1 MAESRD
7 NRPFAFSIPD
17 AVIDDFLRYGSNSD
31 HAREL
36 TAAEFMKEKPIEDHA
51 VFLQK
56 MYHGGYGL
64 NTDGGKF
71 AAWYAEEGLLF
82 AQGISAEYRPDARIL
97 SWNEAAE
104 RIDTMLTAGTFASNV
119 ELEEALG
126 TERRQIAEAV
136 WFLRQDLSE
145 DARDR
150 YLPSLADMERYPA
163 DAGRDRIADRIAEP
177 EFRSRFEEDLRA
189 FITDYAE
196 NRDLLRFHYHRPA
209 ELLVRIEEL
218 DLLMR
223 SFSSA
228 LPELP
233 PVSAFITED
242 EIDRTL
248 GAGSSYE
255 GARGRI
261 AAYFAEEHTSRE
273 KIAFLKKEYGEGGRS
288 HALSLSSGSME
299 DYDSR
304 GIRLRKQDCVD
315 VELSWAA
322 VVKRIDRLIGQ
333 GRYAVPPEAE
343 QNRNGRTPEAE
354 EPAEPENDAEKG
366 VTTPVSEPQNASEPD
381 WIFGYNSLKE
391 RYPEEL
397 VLYQVGDFYELF
409 GEDARRAA
417 ELLDLSVRLREI
429 PGVGQVEMC
438 ALPAFQLD
446 DRLETIRDT
455 DDAVVSS
462 IGRNGEREVR
472 RLLSFEHEA

>member
-1 MAESRD
+1 M
-7 NRPFAFSIPD
+7 
-17 AVIDDFLRYGSNSD
+17 IDDFLRYGSNSD

-71 AAWYAEEGLLF
+71 AAWYTEEGLRF
-82 AQGISAEYRPDARIL
+82 AQGITAEYRADARIL

-126 TERRQIAEAV
+126 TERRQIAESI

-163 DAGRDRIADRIAEP
+163 DTGRDRIADRIAEP

-196 NRDLLRFHYHRPA
+196 NRDLLRFRYHRPA
-209 ELLVRIEEL
+209 ELLARVEEL
-218 DLLMR
+218 DLPMR

-248 GAGSSYE
+248 GAGGSYE

-288 HALSLSSGSME
+288 HALSMSRGSME

-304 GIRLRKQDCVD
+304 GIRLRK
-315 VELSWAA
+315 
-322 VVKRIDRLIGQ
+322 
-333 GRYAVPPEAE
+333 
-343 QNRNGRTPEAE
+343 
-354 EPAEPENDAEKG
+354 
-366 VTTPVSEPQNASEPD
+366 
-381 WIFGYNSLKE
+381 
-391 RYPEEL
+391 
-397 VLYQVGDFYELF
+397 
-409 GEDARRAA
+409 
-417 ELLDLSVRLREI
+417 
-429 PGVGQVEMC
+429 
-438 ALPAFQLD
+438 
-446 DRLETIRDT
+446 
-455 DDAVVSS
+455 
-462 IGRNGEREVR
+462 
-472 RLLSFEHEA
+472 